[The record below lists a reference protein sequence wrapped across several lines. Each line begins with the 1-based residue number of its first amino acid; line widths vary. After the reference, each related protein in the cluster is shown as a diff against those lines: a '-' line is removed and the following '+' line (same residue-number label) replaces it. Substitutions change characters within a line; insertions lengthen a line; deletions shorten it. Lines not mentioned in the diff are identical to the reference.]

1 MPAGGKFG
9 AGSYRYLPARS
20 VFIQI
25 SEPHGQETHL
35 MANVTVNVN
44 RFVFIPVRASHARL
58 FGACGGV
65 SGGEGPEHETKV
77 RQSYSV
83 SNFKTAREAHA
94 GRGRKAQAMVG
105 GLCTRPRSDP
115 TSSGAGTSCTGTAH
129 ADRTANDR
137 AEHAVSAGDEVLHCR
152 SCRCSCGGDSC
163 GGFADQSKPEA
174 VAQSP

>member
-1 MPAGGKFG
+1 
-9 AGSYRYLPARS
+9 
-20 VFIQI
+20 
-25 SEPHGQETHL
+25 
-35 MANVTVNVN
+35 
-44 RFVFIPVRASHARL
+44 
-58 FGACGGV
+58 
-65 SGGEGPEHETKV
+65 
-77 RQSYSV
+77 
-83 SNFKTAREAHA
+83 
-94 GRGRKAQAMVG
+94 MVG
-105 GLCTRPRSDP
+105 GLCTRPRSAP